1 MNKVLVSSGSRGPAP
16 PPPPPL
22 VCRPNWGPKGRK
34 KKFWRAPRPFTKG
47 LVDRLPPPPPDP
59 YLKVLILHCWW
70 CWTDHYVC
78 FSFVFKVTKLF
89 IFFTDGKNT
98 DQDEDLTPYSQQIKA
113 KGIETISV
121 GVGNGT
127 DLNELRI
134 IASSPNNV
142 IQLDE
147 FEELK
152 YIIEKLVPAECKA
165 SEWRNGEG
173 R

>member
-1 MNKVLVSSGSRGPAP
+1 M
-16 PPPPPL
+16 
-22 VCRPNWGPKGRK
+22 
-34 KKFWRAPRPFTKG
+34 
-47 LVDRLPPPPPDP
+47 
-59 YLKVLILHCWW
+59 
-70 CWTDHYVC
+70 
-78 FSFVFKVTKLF
+78 TKLF

-127 DLNELRI
+127 DLNELSI

-165 SEWRNGEG
+165 SE
-173 R
+173 

>member
-1 MNKVLVSSGSRGPAP
+1 M
-16 PPPPPL
+16 
-22 VCRPNWGPKGRK
+22 
-34 KKFWRAPRPFTKG
+34 
-47 LVDRLPPPPPDP
+47 
-59 YLKVLILHCWW
+59 
-70 CWTDHYVC
+70 
-78 FSFVFKVTKLF
+78 TKLF

-98 DQDEDLTPYSQQIKA
+98 DRGEDLTPYSQQIKA

-142 IQLDE
+142 IQLKE

-152 YIIEKLVPAECKA
+152 YIIKKLVPAECKG
-165 SEWRNGEG
+165 SK
-173 R
+173 